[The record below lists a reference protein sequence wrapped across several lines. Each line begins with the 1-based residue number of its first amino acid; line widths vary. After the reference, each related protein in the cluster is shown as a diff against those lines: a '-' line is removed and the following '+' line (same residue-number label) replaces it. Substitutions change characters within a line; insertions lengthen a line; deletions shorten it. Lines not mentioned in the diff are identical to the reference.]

1 MDSRQSNQHFS
12 RLLPQQRPLQ
22 AYHQT
27 QNPPPPPPPYS
38 SQGRPA
44 TKPPSLQPSSDQY
57 YQREAEPPQRARTPP
72 ILRREAHPLSSSQ
85 KPISASPQ
93 RFQGPPPSQTGG
105 YHSRH
110 NSLGAGGLSANGST
124 IESPQ
129 GEHGPSYD
137 QCVAGYTSVSDA
149 RPAMSAFARQP
160 LLPTSV
166 PSPRGTVH
174 QMSQGHLIDETR
186 RRSLGGSPP
195 RVFRAISD
203 HPPPPPPPYSSR
215 HMPPPSSPQQLQPAH
230 SYSTPLSRGPPP
242 PPPPPFSSGRDLPG
256 LSSINRPGS
265 SMSISSMLDSGSE
278 PQPRESATPSS
289 QYPPQPLST
298 SQSMPAPSAAQNTSP
313 LGGIG
318 YSPYRRQQT
327 PERIK
332 DTNLRGPNESRA
344 NSAGSPSGANFGI
357 GATSPERPR
366 AGPLPPYNRP
376 YNSYASITK
385 GPQPAAAQF
394 STDGPHGLARH
405 TMGDALPPRPNSQP
419 SGPTALQNGR
429 DEAEERALSRGTN
442 IDAQS
447 RQQATDVNF
456 SLRHASRVSDQD
468 AAGGTS
474 GQSDQSA
481 RTDDST
487 QRAIVSQ
494 SNQGTPFARHQPML
508 DQRDMEVGGRGYPL
522 WGVPTSQHPFSDRQ
536 KQTHAKAVTSRAFGS
551 GFRSYSNM
559 SQSPFVSANPFNGKS
574 ELRQADPPYNRS
586 PHMAQD
592 QQKSPLPLDGIAAL
606 DRQRQTYSQ
615 TPTPSA
621 GVYQTGSNL
630 VHDQQQKGSEDSSQP
645 RNLLS
650 VGSDNNRKGG
660 RISPLPQA
668 VQGAQ
673 AQMSGPGGE
682 PGIKSE
688 FGRMFSG
695 IGSGVGSATSSA
707 GPINCGTQT
716 PFSQSPSNRDI
727 ERNIP
732 SGAGGETGDSKV
744 SRASSKGRK
753 RGRKVKNED
762 NKVESE
768 SGDGRG
774 TPSLLSA
781 RGARKSK
788 HSHSHHHHHQHPHH
802 HHHHPPKPDDG
813 ITPTISA
820 GTTNPT
826 VNNLITTK
834 RSSTPLR
841 PPSTAPTV
849 PGHHH
854 HHHPHHHHHHHHP
867 SKPPIRNITPPRK
880 PIVTIKDA
888 TVINDVSKLPRH
900 HLGSSVY
907 APRLTLP
914 SSTAS
919 HESLKLGYASTPT
932 PIPRCEGK
940 ANCTFI
946 VRVPCQYLLPERRK
960 ELVLR
965 RAVWGTSIYTDDS
978 DPLAVAIH
986 GGWIR
991 GEWDGDVDLSLLDLS
1006 GDESKAASTRV
1017 SKARS
1022 KIDPQNQRLLTTP
1035 PATGPMAPPA
1045 KKDLHITL
1053 LILPRLQEYTA
1064 STMHG
1069 LRSRSW
1075 GGNHDGMS
1083 FKILKVSWVTE
1094 GVERGEPRGGEAKR
1108 RRLNA
1113 YIESRKETIKT
1124 MASWALK
1131 SNTSH
1136 GGMLTQVVG

>member
-1 MDSRQSNQHFS
+1 MDSRQPNQHFS
-12 RLLPQQRPLQ
+12 RFLPQQRPLQ

-44 TKPPSLQPSSDQY
+44 TKPPSLQSSSEQY
-57 YQREAEPPQRARTPP
+57 YQREVEPQQRARTPP

-85 KPISASPQ
+85 KPTSASPQ

-110 NSLGAGGLSANGST
+110 NSLGSGGLSANGST
-124 IESPQ
+124 IESLQ
-129 GEHGPSYD
+129 SEHGPSYD
-137 QCVAGYTSVSDA
+137 QYGAGYTSAV
-149 RPAMSAFARQP
+149 
-160 LLPTSV
+160 
-166 PSPRGTVH
+166 
-174 QMSQGHLIDETR
+174 
-186 RRSLGGSPP
+186 
-195 RVFRAISD
+195 SD

-242 PPPPPFSSGRDLPG
+242 PPPPPFSSARDLPG

-278 PQPRESATPSS
+278 PQSRESATPSS
-289 QYPPQPLST
+289 QYPPPPLPT
-298 SQSMPAPSAAQNTSP
+298 SQSMPAPSASQNTSA

-344 NSAGSPSGANFGI
+344 NFAGSPSGAIVGI

-385 GPQPAAAQF
+385 GPQPAAAAQF
-394 STDGPHGLARH
+394 STDGAHGLARH
-405 TMGDALPPRPNSQP
+405 AMGDALPPRPNSQP

-429 DEAEERALSRGTN
+429 DEAEERVFFRGSN
-442 IDAQS
+442 IDGQS

-456 SLRHASRVSDQD
+456 SQRHASHVSDQE
-468 AAGGTS
+468 ATGGTR

-508 DQRDMEVGGRGYPL
+508 DQKDMEVGGRGYPL
-522 WGVPTSQHPFSDRQ
+522 WGVPTSQHALSDRQ
-536 KQTHAKAVTSRAFGS
+536 KQTHAKTVTSRAFGS

-574 ELRQADPPYNRS
+574 ELRQVDPPYNRS

-592 QQKSPLPLDGIAAL
+592 QQSSPLPLDGIAAL

-621 GVYQTGSNL
+621 GVCQTGSNL
-630 VHDQQQKGSEDSSQP
+630 VHDQQQKGSEDLSQP

-695 IGSGVGSATSSA
+695 IGSGVGSATSIA
-707 GPINCGTQT
+707 GPINSGTQT
-716 PFSQSPSNRDI
+716 PFSQSPSNRDV

-753 RGRKVKNED
+753 RGRKVKNDD

-774 TPSLLSA
+774 TPSLVSA

-788 HSHSHHHHHQHPHH
+788 HSHSHHHHHQHAHH

-813 ITPTISA
+813 STPTMSA

-841 PPSTAPTV
+841 TPSTAPTV

-854 HHHPHHHHHHHHP
+854 HHHPHHHHHHA
-867 SKPPIRNITPPRK
+867 SKPPVRNITPPHK
-880 PIVTIKDA
+880 PILTIKDA

-940 ANCTFI
+940 GNCTFI

-978 DPLAVAIH
+978 DPLAAAIH

-1022 KIDPQNQRLLTTP
+1022 KIDPHTQLLLTTP

-1069 LRSRSW
+1069 FRSRSW

-1083 FKILKVSWVTE
+1083 FKILKMTWATE
-1094 GVERGEPRGGEAKR
+1094 GVERGEPRGGAAKR

-1113 YIESRKETIKT
+1113 YIESRKETIQT

-1136 GGMLTQVVG
+1136 GGMLAQVVVG